1 MDPTKPQ
8 SAPQSE
14 RSLAREIAAFAESLA
29 LRNALDISLLARVNA
44 RRFRANGPALDHW
57 NELKA
62 GLKAFLNH
70 ALRNDYPVR
79 LLRNQLPTKAI
90 TSSRDPDFLTFA
102 RDVIRTL
109 NSLDGRTAYWFQKKI
124 VIYRIFIDIPFTSAD
139 ESLASARRKLLNLS
153 RGVSDT
159 PHSVSEASRTGTQDS
174 SQPDSSQPD
183 IKEHIVGA
191 TFDLVGPESL
201 KRYIFQYWVYNTDTD
216 EIAAEGSF
224 IAKGDTVQEATRHLM
239 DGLRS
244 RLGPSATP
252 SLKVHVKMLDKFEKQ
267 PASSAKSLAE
277 QFVDAVRDEI
287 KRETPKP

>member
-1 MDPTKPQ
+1 MGHSKSPSGPQ
-8 SAPQSE
+8 TD
-14 RSLAREIAAFAESLA
+14 RSFEREIADFAESLA
-29 LRNALDISLLARVNA
+29 LTNALDISLLARANA
-44 RRFRANGPALDHW
+44 RRFRVHGRALEHW

-62 GLKAFLNH
+62 GLKVFLNH
-70 ALRNDYPVR
+70 ALRQDYPVR

-90 TSSRDPDFLTFA
+90 TSSRDPEFLTFT
-102 RDVIRTL
+102 RDVIQTL

-139 ESLASARRKLLNLS
+139 ESLTSVRRKLLNLS
-153 RGVSDT
+153 RGTSDAPHPVSDPPRTDT
-159 PHSVSEASRTGTQDS
+159 PESP
-174 SQPDSSQPD
+174 QPA

-287 KRETPKP
+287 KREAPKS